1 MNGTRHE
8 REKGPP
14 AHNIRPFMTDS
25 TRSLICGM
33 TVIAFT
39 RCLFSSLCLEA
50 YAGLGLSRWRQ
61 SSTLF
66 SSSSQAER
74 SRGSWT
80 RLAASSPLLHSE
92 AAPPGRGAPP
102 IWEPGE
108 GVA

>member
-39 RCLFSSLCLEA
+39 RCLFSSLCREV

-66 SSSSQAER
+66 SSSSQQSGAVDPGQGWQLPAHC
-74 SRGSWT
+74 SIQK
-80 RLAASSPLLHSE
+80 LHPWPRCT
-92 AAPPGRGAPP
+92 AHLGAR
-102 IWEPGE
+102 
-108 GVA
+108 